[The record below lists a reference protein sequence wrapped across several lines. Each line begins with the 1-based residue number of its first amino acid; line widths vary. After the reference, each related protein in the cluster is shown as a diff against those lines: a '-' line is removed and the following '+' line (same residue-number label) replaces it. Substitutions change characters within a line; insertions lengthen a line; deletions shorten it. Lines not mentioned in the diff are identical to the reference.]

1 MTEQTPT
8 RAPGPRGLPLVGSAL
23 PFRKDPVGF
32 MLKAWRD
39 YGDIVRLNIRGK
51 TVHLVTRPE
60 HIQHVLVSRRD
71 NYYKGYGYHDQKL
84 LLGEGLITSDGELW
98 EQQHR
103 LMQPFFTP
111 RGVGHF
117 TDIMFDA
124 TRRML
129 ERWAPKADGRQA
141 VQVDD
146 EMARLTGN
154 IIVHILFGRDLDA
167 GSSPIDEAFQYCIGF
182 IDRRSADLIALPMFL
197 PTAANRRF
205 KRYLAALYR
214 YIDERV
220 SEHRRD
226 PQADDFL
233 SVLLGSQN
241 DEGESMS
248 DTQLRDELVT
258 LFVAGYQTSMHA
270 LTWTWYLLDQ
280 HPPVLARLLE
290 EQQELL
296 GNRELTPSD
305 LRNLSYASMVFQET
319 MRLYP
324 PVKVFIRQ
332 AREADTIGG
341 FHIPTGSL
349 IVISPYITHRHPDL
363 WPDPEHFDPQRFSPE
378 QAEHRSRYAYIPF
391 SAGPRICL
399 GDNFALLEASIV
411 LTMVTRRYR
420 LRLVPGH
427 AVIPSMEVK
436 TRPLYGMPMTLHP
449 RT

>member
-71 NYYKGYGYHDQKL
+71 NYYKGYGYQDQKL

-129 ERWAPKADGRQA
+129 ERWAPRADGRQA
-141 VQVDD
+141 IQVDD

-154 IIVHILFGRDLDA
+154 IIVRILFGRDLDA

-205 KRYLAALYR
+205 KNP
-214 YIDERV
+214 E
-220 SEHRRD
+220 
-226 PQADDFL
+226 DD
-233 SVLLGSQN
+233 
-241 DEGESMS
+241 
-248 DTQLRDELVT
+248 
-258 LFVAGYQTSMHA
+258 
-270 LTWTWYLLDQ
+270 
-280 HPPVLARLLE
+280 
-290 EQQELL
+290 
-296 GNRELTPSD
+296 
-305 LRNLSYASMVFQET
+305 
-319 MRLYP
+319 
-324 PVKVFIRQ
+324 
-332 AREADTIGG
+332 
-341 FHIPTGSL
+341 
-349 IVISPYITHRHPDL
+349 
-363 WPDPEHFDPQRFSPE
+363 
-378 QAEHRSRYAYIPF
+378 
-391 SAGPRICL
+391 SAVGR
-399 GDNFALLEASIV
+399 
-411 LTMVTRRYR
+411 
-420 LRLVPGH
+420 
-427 AVIPSMEVK
+427 
-436 TRPLYGMPMTLHP
+436 
-449 RT
+449 